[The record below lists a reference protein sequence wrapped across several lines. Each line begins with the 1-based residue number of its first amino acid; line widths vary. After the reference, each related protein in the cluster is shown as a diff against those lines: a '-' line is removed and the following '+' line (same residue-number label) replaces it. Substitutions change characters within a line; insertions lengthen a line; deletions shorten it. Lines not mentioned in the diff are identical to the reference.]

1 MSSSP
6 VSRRSRLIAALADID
21 SLMRL
26 FTDDLLCHQGIAE
39 ATVPACRHAAR
50 HFLIWLAL
58 RRVALET
65 VDQTVIRRFLRHDCN
80 CCVAAPASARLRP
93 WRKRPRSPRV
103 MRFVRFLE
111 REGRIKT
118 PGDLDENLSILDE
131 FLEGL
136 RSDGYKPST
145 IREYRN
151 GCIRLIAWLHL
162 SRIAL
167 RSLNHLRAT
176 RHGPRR
182 LLRHTTSN
190 RGASAG
196 LPCPQK
202 RAPAAPGRT
211 TPGPP
216 GACLHGRAGSLA
228 AGVSTGAP
236 PRPPWCDRLH
246 GGRGTKDLRPC
257 RPSVLPAQ
265 EAVPERRRG

>member
-6 VSRRSRLIAALADID
+6 VSRRSRLNAALVDID
-21 SLMRL
+21 SLMPL

-167 RSLNHLRAT
+167 RSLNPDVYARF
-176 RHGPRR
+176 RKSRF
-182 LLRHTTSN
+182 
-190 RGASAG
+190 RGSAG
-196 LPCPQK
+196 M
-202 RAPAAPGRT
+202 
-211 TPGPP
+211 
-216 GACLHGRAGSLA
+216 S
-228 AGVSTGAP
+228 V
-236 PRPPWCDRLH
+236 W
-246 GGRGTKDLRPC
+246 GTEMR
-257 RPSVLPAQ
+257 
-265 EAVPERRRG
+265 